1 MTWGFVTTNDL
12 KSLKGQG
19 IDFDTAFPVFL
30 IELHNY
36 LKSVWSEEQHDG
48 VTPLQ
53 NGNIEQFNKNIGHP
67 SNDTYYML
75 EDSFTYDDHIH
86 IMSHTSRTLLEH
98 FYGIYL
104 SGE

>member
-36 LKSVWSEEQHDG
+36 LKSVWPVSYFG
-48 VTPLQ
+48 WITPLQ

-75 EDSFTYDDHIH
+75 EDSFKVYGHIH
-86 IMSHTSRTLLEH
+86 IMSHTSRILLEQL
-98 FYGIYL
+98 YGIHL
-104 SGE
+104 SDE